1 MVAAMTRKEPKDL
14 SPVFARAERVRPKVE
29 QPDSPWTVPLGL
41 VGAGVLGIL
50 VFGALSNGR
59 EARAQAPRPV
69 ADAPPPPPAP
79 PPGVLTPAPPP
90 AAAPPIGMPT
100 SLPPIV
106 RVNPE
111 EAHWRAPAMVIDL
124 STGGAPIQLAQATTT
139 APGGA
144 PPAGAAPEDRG
155 LSADERFAA
164 RVSGGGTDAAR
175 AYQMRDLARTVPQ
188 GAVIPA
194 VLETALDSDLPGAA
208 RGLVSRDVKSFDG
221 SRILIPRGSHL
232 IGQYKSGV
240 ALGQRRAFVIWSRL
254 VTPNGV
260 SIDIASPAADRLGR
274 GGLDGKVDE
283 HFFQRFG
290 AAILLSVMN
299 AGLEAAASSGNSGAQ
314 NNLVI
319 GSTNQA
325 NRIAEI
331 ALQRQIDIPPTIRVA
346 AGTPVQVFVSRDLDF
361 SAVVR

>member
-1 MVAAMTRKEPKDL
+1 MTSKDPKEL

-29 QPDSPWTVPLGL
+29 QPDSPWTVPLGI
-41 VGAGVLGIL
+41 VGAGVIGIM

-69 ADAPPPPPAP
+69 AAAPPPVVTPPPPPVAA
-79 PPGVLTPAPPP
+79 APPP
-90 AAAPPIGMPT
+90 APAPTPLPL
-100 SLPPIV
+100 SLPPI
-106 RVNPE
+106 RPVNPE
-111 EAHWRAPAMVIDL
+111 EAHWRAPTVVVDL
-124 STGGAPIQLAQATTT
+124 TAGGAGTVQLAQATA

-144 PPAGAAPEDRG
+144 PAGAPAEDR
-155 LSADERFAA
+155 SITAEERFTA
-164 RVSGGGTDAAR
+164 RIGGAGNDAAR
-175 AYQMRDLARTVPQ
+175 AYQMRDLARVVPQ

-194 VLETALDSDLPGAA
+194 VLETALDSDLPGSA

-240 ALGQRRAFVIWSRL
+240 ALGQTRAFVIWSRL
-254 VTPNGV
+254 VTPSGV

-274 GGLDGKVDE
+274 GGLEGKVDE
-283 HFFQRFG
+283 HFFRRFG

-299 AGLEAAASSGNSGAQ
+299 AGLEAAASNGSGGAQ
-314 NNLVI
+314 NNLII
-319 GSTNQA
+319 GSTGQA

-331 ALQRQIDIPPTIRVA
+331 ALTRQIDIPPTIRVA
-346 AGTPVQVFVSRDLDF
+346 AGTPVQVFVARDLDF